1 MPGTTITLS
10 KSVKFIFFYRRN
22 LYNTLLNKLKTMVL
36 HFYMVIVCKRFCTD
50 QALKDNVKKAVM
62 DTMKVHMTSVEIQ
75 TLACH
80 VLGNSAVIG
89 NQTCVI
95 LMFFVSLSCYSF

>member
-1 MPGTTITLS
+1 M
-10 KSVKFIFFYRRN
+10 
-22 LYNTLLNKLKTMVL
+22 
-36 HFYMVIVCKRFCTD
+36 CKRFYPD
-50 QALKDNVKKAVM
+50 QALKDDVKKAVM

-89 NQTCVI
+89 NQMCVI
-95 LMFFVSLSCYSF
+95 LMCCVSLSCYSF